1 MNNDYFAL
9 NEQKQYEQ
17 SLKRGI
23 LYSNDSGA
31 YYCGIAITH
40 FLLNLKE
47 LTKQAALKRIQA
59 YKHLHACYNK
69 F

>member
-23 LYSNDSGA
+23 LYSNDSG
-31 YYCGIAITH
+31 G
-40 FLLNLKE
+40 LLLWDRHHTLFIELEGTNEAGCIKE
-47 LTKQAALKRIQA
+47 NTSIQA
-59 YKHLHACYNK
+59 LACLLQ
-69 F
+69 